1 MGDPENTSLT
11 KITDAQTKSIAAM
24 VPRPDEMPDVETTPN
39 LYVEVASLVFS
50 ALMQLR
56 FDREIDPLPVS
67 YGEYSAQAHE
77 ISAEI
82 LAERG
87 WDAEYKPASTM
98 LWTGPQILI
107 TRLKKTA

>member
-1 MGDPENTSLT
+1 MTE
-11 KITDAQTKSIAAM
+11 ITDAQTKSIAAM
-24 VPRPDEMPDVETTPN
+24 VPRPDEMPDLETTPN

-56 FDREIDPLPVS
+56 FDKEIDPLPVS
-67 YGEYSAQAHE
+67 YSEYSAQAHE

-82 LAERG
+82 LAKRG
-87 WDAEYKPASTM
+87 WDAQYKPASTL